1 MINYATFQPTA
12 GFRQII
18 LVRHGES
25 ESNVGLPTCSPESIA
40 LTPAGHSQSKTHAKS
55 WQNGPDLLITSNYL
69 RARQTAKP
77 MLDQYHCST
86 LTWNSAR
93 EFTYLQPSDWVGST
107 AADRTSA
114 VKEYWSQCDPAHIDG
129 AGAESFQAFSER
141 VLATIGELLA
151 LRDVGRIA
159 VFSHEQFIKA
169 FMWCVISKGYQEI
182 NMKEF
187 RALNARLRVSH
198 CARIEFIVTNNQTF
212 ESVAYNE
219 LTSTSNKALHRTQFS
234 LAALSQ
240 LFR

>member
-1 MINYATFQPTA
+1 MINCAAFQPTS
-12 GFRQII
+12 GSRQII

-25 ESNVGLPTCSPESIA
+25 ESNVGLPTYSPESIA
-40 LTPAGHSQSKTHAKS
+40 LTPAGHSQSKTLSKS

-77 MLDQYHCST
+77 TLEKYHCST

-107 AADRTSA
+107 AEDRTSA
-114 VKEYWSQCDPAHIDG
+114 VKEYWSRCDPAYIDG

-151 LRDVGRIA
+151 LRGVGRIA

-169 FMWCVISKGYQEI
+169 FMWCVISKGYQKI
-182 NMKEF
+182 NMEKF
-187 RALNARLRVSH
+187 RDLNARLVVSH
-198 CARIEFIVTNNQTF
+198 CARIKFVVTNNQTF
-212 ESVAYNE
+212 ESLAYNE
-219 LTSTSNKALHRTQFS
+219 LTSTPKALHRTQFS
-234 LAALSQ
+234 IAALFQ